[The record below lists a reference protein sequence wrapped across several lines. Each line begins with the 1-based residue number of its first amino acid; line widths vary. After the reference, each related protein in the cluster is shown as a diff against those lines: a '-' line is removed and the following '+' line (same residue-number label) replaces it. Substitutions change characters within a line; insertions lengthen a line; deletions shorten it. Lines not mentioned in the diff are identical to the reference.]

1 MVSATRRARKPGSPV
16 SYKSFSPLE
25 RELGDGKE
33 GKKGVRE
40 E

>member
-1 MVSATRRARKPGSPV
+1 MVSATRKARKPGSPV
-16 SYKSFSPLE
+16 FYKSFSPLE
-25 RELGDGKE
+25 REFGDGKE